1 MRETKAEPVNRGAT
15 YALLVVTLLN
25 FLNYIDRFILAAVL
39 PRVKTELVLTDFQ
52 SGLLANA
59 FLVAYFFTSPLFGIL
74 GDRSSRPRLMGIGVG
89 LWSIATAA
97 AGVTRNFVQL
107 LVARAWVGIGEAA
120 YSTISPAL
128 LSDYFPRSERGRAF
142 AIFYV
147 AIPVGAAAGFLLGG
161 ALERA
166 FGWRVAFYAVGL
178 PGILLAFTATRL
190 HDPPRGSSEEEPE
203 PSPPGPRSA
212 SPIGRSLNTRSA
224 SPIGRSL
231 NRSQG
236 EGLSVRE
243 TLLTLLRNM
252 AYVGTVL
259 GYAAYTFA
267 VSGLGFF
274 MPTYFERVRG
284 LELSRAD
291 FIVGSVTV
299 IGGLCGTFAG
309 GYLGDWV
316 SSKVRNGQLWLC
328 GVSSLAGIVPTW
340 LALTVPS
347 FPTYVMWF
355 FVAEFLLFLSTGP
368 VNVVTVNVVPV
379 GIRAMAMAVSIF
391 AIHLLGD
398 AISPP
403 IIGWLADRNGLDAAV
418 LIVPVAVAISGV
430 LWAATALKT

>member
-1 MRETKAEPVNRGAT
+1 MREAQAPVSDGGAT

-39 PRVKTELVLTDFQ
+39 PRVKSDFLLTDFQ
-52 SGLLANA
+52 LGLLANA
-59 FLVAYFFTSPLFGIL
+59 FLVAYFVTSPLFGFL
-74 GDRSSRPRLMGIGVG
+74 GDRASRPRLMSIGVG

-97 AGVTRNFVQL
+97 AGFTRNFVQL
-107 LVARAWVGIGEAA
+107 LIARAWVGVGEAA

-128 LSDYFPRSERGRAF
+128 LADYFPRSQRGRAF

-147 AIPVGAAAGFLLGG
+147 AIPVGAASGFLLGG

-178 PGILLAFTATRL
+178 PGIALALIAARL
-190 HDPPRGSSEEEPE
+190 RDPIRGAADE
-203 PSPPGPRSA
+203 PSPS
-212 SPIGRSLNTRSA
+212 GR
-224 SPIGRSL
+224 GR
-231 NRSQG
+231 RDSQRADAPG
-236 EGLSVRE
+236 EGHNIRSTLVVLS
-243 TLLTLLRNM
+243 RNT

-274 MPTYFERVRG
+274 MPTYLERVRG
-284 LELSRAD
+284 IELSRAD

-309 GYLGDWV
+309 GYLGDWAF
-316 SSKVRNGQLWLC
+316 SKFRHGQLWLC
-328 GVSSLAGIVPTW
+328 AISSLVGIVPTW
-340 LALTVPS
+340 LALTVSS
-347 FPTYVMWF
+347 FPTYIVWF

-403 IIGWLADRNGLDAAV
+403 IIGWLADVNGLGTAV
-418 LIVPVAVAISGV
+418 LIVPVAVAVSGV
-430 LWAATALKT
+430 LWTATALKAN

>member
-1 MRETKAEPVNRGAT
+1 MREGKSPVSNGGAT
-15 YALLVVTLLN
+15 YALLIVTLLN

-39 PRVKTELVLTDFQ
+39 PRVKSDFLLTDFQ
-52 SGLLANA
+52 LGLLANA
-59 FLVAYFFTSPLFGIL
+59 FLVAYFVTSPLFGFL

-89 LWSIATAA
+89 LWSIATASS
-97 AGVTRNFVQL
+97 GFTRNFAQL
-107 LVARAWVGIGEAA
+107 LIARAWVGIGEAA

-128 LSDYFPRSERGRAF
+128 LADYFPRSQRGRAF

-147 AIPVGAAAGFLLGG
+147 AIPVGAASGFLLGG
-161 ALERA
+161 ALEHA

-178 PGILLAFTATRL
+178 PGIALALTAARL
-190 HDPPRGSSEEEPE
+190 RDPIRGAAEEDEA
-203 PSPPGPRSA
+203 PRS
-212 SPIGRSLNTRSA
+212 N
-224 SPIGRSL
+224 
-231 NRSQG
+231 
-236 EGLSVRE
+236 LSVQS
-243 TLLTLLRNM
+243 TLSTLLRNT

-274 MPTYFERVRG
+274 MPTYLERVRG
-284 LELSRAD
+284 IELSRAD

-309 GYLGDWV
+309 GYLGDWAF
-316 SSKVRNGQLWLC
+316 SKFRHGQLWLC
-328 GVSSLAGIVPTW
+328 AISSLAGIVPTW
-340 LALTVPS
+340 LALTVSS
-347 FPTYVMWF
+347 FPTYIVWF

-391 AIHLLGD
+391 AIHLFGD

-403 IIGWLADRNGLDAAV
+403 IIGWLADVNGLATAV
-418 LIVPVAVAISGV
+418 LIVPVAVAISGIV
-430 LWAATALKT
+430 WTATAIKS